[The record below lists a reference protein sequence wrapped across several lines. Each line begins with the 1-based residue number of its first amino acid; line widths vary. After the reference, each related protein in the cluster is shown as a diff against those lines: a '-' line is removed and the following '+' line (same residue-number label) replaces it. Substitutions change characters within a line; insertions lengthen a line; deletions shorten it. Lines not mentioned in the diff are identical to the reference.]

1 MAKRGKNEG
10 KGTRKERRNEGNGEK
25 KEEEMAVKRDRRR
38 KRTF

>member
-1 MAKRGKNEG
+1 MAMRGKNAG